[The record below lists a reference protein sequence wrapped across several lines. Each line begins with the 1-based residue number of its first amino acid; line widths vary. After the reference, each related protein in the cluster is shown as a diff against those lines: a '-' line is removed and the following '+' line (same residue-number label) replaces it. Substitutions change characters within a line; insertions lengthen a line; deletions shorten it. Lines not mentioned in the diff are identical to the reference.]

1 MQTHPAA
8 ELFPMLAADRLAELA
23 DDIKQN
29 GLKQPITLCE
39 GMILDGRNRFAACE
53 MAGVEPTFREFEGG
67 DPYSWVWS
75 LNGQR
80 RDLSAEHRAAIWL
93 ECNAQSEQWARRQEE
108 IREEANRK
116 RSEAA
121 KEQHAH
127 TNPRAGESFGE
138 RTTCAPTIKT
148 DVREEAARAS
158 NTNRG
163 AIERQQA
170 LREKRPDLAA
180 KVRAGEI
187 KPTQAVRLM
196 KREELSQR
204 VAELPDGQYRVIYAD
219 PPWQYGDER
228 GGLAVYEGSAAEG
241 QYPTMPVSDICAL
254 DVRRLSA
261 PDAVLFMWA
270 TFPLLPDAIE
280 VVKAWGFTYKTAF
293 VWDKQ
298 RPNMG
303 NYHNA
308 CAELLIVA
316 TRGSCTPEID
326 TRPPQVQA
334 VPRGRHSE
342 KPEHFRQLIDTL
354 YPTGPRIEL
363 FRRGDAPEGWTVWG
377 NEAAA

>member
-1 MQTHPAA
+1 MTELKTHPAA
-8 ELFPMLAADRLAELA
+8 ELFPMLSDERLQELA
-23 DDIKQN
+23 DDIKAN
-29 GLKQPITLCE
+29 GQKEPITLLD
-39 GMILDGRNRFAACE
+39 GMIVDGRNRYQACKL
-53 MAGVEPTFREFEGG
+53 AGVTPSFREYEGG
-67 DPYSWVWS
+67 DPFAWVWS

-93 ECNAQSEQWARRQEE
+93 ECNAQSEEWMRRQAE
-108 IREEANRK
+108 IRDEANRK
-116 RSEAA
+116 RSEA
-121 KEQHAH
+121 Q
-127 TNPRAGESFGE
+127 AGITKAEMAERE
-138 RTTCAPTIKT
+138 RTTCAPTFKV
-148 DVREEAARAS
+148 DVREEAAKAS

-170 LREKRPDLAA
+170 LRERRPDLAA

-196 KREELSQR
+196 KRDELSQR
-204 VAELPDGQYRVIYAD
+204 VAELPEGQYRVIYAD

-228 GGLAVYEGSAAEG
+228 GGLAVYEASAAEG
-241 QYPTMPVSDICAL
+241 QYPTMPLSEICAL
-254 DVRRLSA
+254 DIRRLAA
-261 PDAVLFMWA
+261 PDSVLFLWA

-334 VPRGRHSE
+334 VARGKHSA
-342 KPEHFRQLIDTL
+342 KPEHFRELVDSM

-363 FRRGDAPEGWTVWG
+363 FRRGEAPAGWTVWG